1 MNSMSQIKSR
11 FKRWTGSAWVEY
23 YFKTSADLID
33 ETASYKVM
41 TSAERDA
48 IGTYLTNGF
57 NVATK
62 LVQINAADAAQDP
75 SKIDRS
81 LIGDLSGTYLTVS
94 NPTFTGTLTGN
105 KFVSTRNVNELGFPL
120 TTAQDLK
127 IQNGSYADGNLFA
140 NIDGSSIT
148 LTKDTINFRLQDL
161 QAGSMNTGP
170 AGFID
175 FYRDLDITADYG
187 DAFLDFNLTT
197 RIKGLQS
204 PLTDDEAATKLYVDA
219 LVAEG
224 VKPIAPVK
232 AATVPG
238 SALIPPHSGLKTI
251 DGISLAAGDR
261 VLVKDATAGNKG
273 IYVVAVGT
281 WTLVEEDSLKGSLV
295 FVEGGTVNNDS
306 KWYAQTSWFSS
317 PSGSWVLFS
326 KTDTITASGGLQ
338 KVGLDIS
345 VASLGITDAMLA
357 GEITLAKLANFTSLD
372 NAGASYDTWGELTSA
387 DTSENIDIKLKNL
400 YASIG
405 LLRGTANYNTNNT
418 ETIAGAFDLAE
429 VKNRTYVGATHATP
443 TAEQLST
450 TLVTGDL
457 YFFELAP
464 EA

>member
-57 NVATK
+57 NIADK
-62 LVQINAADAAQDP
+62 LVKINGEGSEVEQDAG
-75 SKIDRS
+75 KIDRS
-81 LIGDLSGTYLTVS
+81 LIGDLSETYLTVS

-105 KFVSTRNVNELGFPL
+105 RFISTKTGTF
-120 TTAQDLK
+120 TAENLK
-127 IQNGSYADGNLFA
+127 IQNGIYVDGFTSSNV
-140 NIDGSSIT
+140 DGSSIT

-161 QAGSMNTGP
+161 EAGSMETGP

-175 FYRDLDITADYG
+175 FYRDLDSEAEYG
-187 DAFLDFNLTT
+187 DAILDFNEST
-197 RIKGLQS
+197 RIKGLQN

-219 LVAEG
+219 LIAEG

-232 AATVPG
+232 AATTVN
-238 SALIPPHSGLKTI
+238 ITPPLSGLLTV
-251 DGISLAAGDR
+251 DGIVLTEGDR
-261 VLVKDATAGNKG
+261 VLVKNQSSGNNG
-273 IYVVAVGT
+273 IYTASASN
-281 WTLVEEDSLKGSLV
+281 WTLVEADSLKGSLV

-326 KTDTITASGGLQ
+326 RTDTITASTGLE
-338 KVGLDIS
+338 KVGLDIR
-345 VASLGITDAMLA
+345 VASEGITNAMLA
-357 GEITLAKLANFTSLD
+357 GSITLAKLANFTSLD
-372 NAGASYDTWGELTSA
+372 NANASYDTWGELTSA
-387 DTSENIDIKLKNL
+387 ATSENIDIKLKNL

-429 VKNRTYVGATHATP
+429 VKNRTYVGTTHATP

>member
-1 MNSMSQIKSR
+1 MSQIKSR

-105 KFVSTRNVNELGFPL
+105 KFVSTKTGTF
-120 TTAQDLK
+120 TAENLR
-127 IQNGSYADGNLFA
+127 IQNGIYVDGFTSSNV
-140 NIDGSSIT
+140 DGSSIT

-161 QAGSMNTGP
+161 EAGSMETGP

-175 FYRDLDITADYG
+175 FYRDLDSEAEYG
-187 DAFLDFNLTT
+187 DAILDFNLTT
-197 RIKGLQS
+197 RIKGLQN

-238 SALIPPHSGLKTI
+238 NPLTPPHSGLLTV

-261 VLVKDATAGNKG
+261 VLVKDVTAGNKG
-273 IYVVAVGT
+273 IYVVNVGT

-306 KWYAQTSWFSS
+306 KWYAQTSYLSS
-317 PSGSWVLFS
+317 GIWVLFS
-326 KTDTITASGGLQ
+326 RTDTITASTGLE
-338 KVGLDIS
+338 KVGLDIR
-345 VASLGITDAMLA
+345 VASEGITNAMLA
-357 GEITLAKLANFTSLD
+357 GSITLAKLANFTSLD
-372 NAGASYDTWGELTSA
+372 NANASYDTWAELTA
-387 DTSENIDIKLKNL
+387 AATEENIDIKLKNL
-400 YASIG
+400 YAAIG

>member
-1 MNSMSQIKSR
+1 MSQIKSR

-57 NVATK
+57 NDADL
-62 LVQINAADAAQDP
+62 LVKINGEGSEVEQDAG
-75 SKIDRS
+75 KIDRS
-81 LIGDLSGTYLTVS
+81 LIGDLSETYLTVS

-105 KFVSTRNVNELGFPL
+105 RFISTRNDPGTFDGSAAN
-120 TTAQDLK
+120 LK
-127 IQNGSYADGNLFA
+127 IQNGTYVDGNL
-140 NIDGSSIT
+140 NTNVDGSSIT
-148 LTKDTINFRLQDL
+148 LTQDTINFRLQDIE
-161 QAGSMNTGP
+161 AGSMNSGP
-170 AGFID
+170 AGILD
-175 FYRDLDITADYG
+175 FYRDLSSEAEYG
-187 DAFLDFNLTT
+187 DAILDFNEST
-197 RIKGLQS
+197 RIKGLQN

-232 AATVPG
+232 AASTANIA
-238 SALIPPHSGLKTI
+238 SLSGLLEI
-251 DGISLAAGDR
+251 DGITLTNGQR
-261 VLVKDATAGNKG
+261 VLVKNQTTVSQNG
-273 IYVVAVGT
+273 IYTASASAWTKVTAEVG
-281 WTLVEEDSLKGSLV
+281 KGFLV

-306 KWYAQTSWFSS
+306 KFYAQDDTT
-317 PSGSWVLFS
+317 WVLFS
-326 KTDTITASGGLQ
+326 RTDTITASSGLQ

-387 DTSENIDIKLKNL
+387 ATSENIDIKLKNL

-429 VKNRTYVGATHATP
+429 VKNRTYVGTTHATP

>member
-1 MNSMSQIKSR
+1 MSQIKSR

-41 TSAERDA
+41 TTAERDA

-57 NVATK
+57 NIADK
-62 LVQINAADAAQDP
+62 LVKINGEGSEVEQDAG
-75 SKIDRS
+75 KIDRS

-105 KFVSTRNVNELGFPL
+105 KFVSTRNFSEGFPL
-120 TTAQDLK
+120 NTAQDLK
-127 IQNGSYADGNLFA
+127 IQNGTHVDGFQNTTL
-140 NIDGSSIT
+140 DGSSIT
-148 LTKDTINFRLQDL
+148 LTRDTINFRLQDL
-161 QAGSMNTGP
+161 EAGSMNSGP
-170 AGFID
+170 AGILD
-175 FYRDLDITADYG
+175 FYRDLGSESEYG
-187 DAFLDFNLTT
+187 DAILDFNLST
-197 RIKGLQS
+197 RIKGLNN

-232 AATVPG
+232 AASTANIA
-238 SALIPPHSGLKTI
+238 SLSGLLEI
-251 DGISLAAGDR
+251 DGITLTNGQR
-261 VLVKDATAGNKG
+261 VLVKNQTTVSQNG
-273 IYVVAVGT
+273 IYTASASAWTKVTAEVG
-281 WTLVEEDSLKGSLV
+281 KGFLV

-306 KWYAQTSWFSS
+306 KFYAQDDTT
-317 PSGSWVLFS
+317 WVLFS
-326 KTDTITASGGLQ
+326 RTDTITASSGLQ

-387 DTSENIDIKLKNL
+387 ATSENIDIKLKNL

-429 VKNRTYVGATHATP
+429 VKNRTYVGTTHATP

>member
-1 MNSMSQIKSR
+1 MSQIKSR

-57 NVATK
+57 NTADK
-62 LVQINAADAAQDP
+62 LVKINATDAEQDP

-105 KFVSTRNVNELGFPL
+105 KFVSTRNFSEGFPL
-120 TTAQDLK
+120 TTAQNLK

-161 QAGSMNTGP
+161 EAGSINTGP

-175 FYRDLDITADYG
+175 FYRDLAEGSSYG
-187 DAFLDFNLTT
+187 DAILDFNLST
-197 RIKGLQS
+197 RIKGLNN

-232 AATVPG
+232 AASTANVATL
-238 SALIPPHSGLKTI
+238 SSIATI
-251 DGISLAAGDR
+251 DGILVGEGDR
-261 VLVKDATAGNKG
+261 VLLKNQTTTSQNG
-273 IYVVAVGT
+273 IYVVNGLGA
-281 WTLVEEDSLKGSLV
+281 WTKVTSESVKGSLV
-295 FVEGGTVNNDS
+295 FVESGTVNNDS
-306 KWYAQTSWFSS
+306 KFYASTDT
-317 PSGSWVLFS
+317 SWVLFS
-326 KTDTITASGGLQ
+326 RTDTVTASNGLT
-338 KVGLDIS
+338 KVGTDIR
-345 VASLGITDAMLA
+345 VASLGITNAMIAANTIVINDKTAPFESGDAVA
-357 GEITLAKLANFTSLD
+357 
-372 NAGASYDTWGELTSA
+372 
-387 DTSENIDIKLKNL
+387 
-400 YASIG
+400 YASTTAANTNESITTKINNIYSVIKN
-405 LLRGTANYNTNNT
+405 LRGTANYNTDNAI
-418 ETIAGAFDLAE
+418 TIASVNTLAAD
-429 VKNRTYVGATHATP
+429 KNRTFTFTTATP
-443 TAEQLST
+443 ETGSGQQFEGQT
-450 TLVTGDL
+450 FVTGDL
-457 YFFELAP
+457 YFQELTP
-464 EA
+464 EV

>member
-1 MNSMSQIKSR
+1 MSQIKSR

-41 TSAERDA
+41 TSAERTA

-57 NVATK
+57 NIADK
-62 LVQINAADAAQDP
+62 LVKINGEGSEVEQDAG
-75 SKIDRS
+75 KIDRS
-81 LIGDLSGTYLTVS
+81 LIGDLSETYLTVS

-105 KFVSTRNVNELGFPL
+105 RFISTRNFSEGFPL
-120 TTAQDLK
+120 TTAQNLK

-161 QAGSMNTGP
+161 EAGSINTGP

-175 FYRDLDITADYG
+175 FYRDLAEGSSYG
-187 DAFLDFNLTT
+187 DAILDFNLTT
-197 RIKGLQS
+197 RIKGLQN

-232 AATVPG
+232 ATTTANIT
-238 SALIPPHSGLKTI
+238 LSGTQTI
-251 DGISLAAGDR
+251 DGIALVVGDR
-261 VLVKDATAGNKG
+261 VLVKNQSTASQNG
-273 IYVVAVGT
+273 IYTVASGAWDKVT
-281 WTLVEEDSLKGSLV
+281 AESVKGSLV

-306 KWYAQTSWFSS
+306 KFYAQDDTTWI
-317 PSGSWVLFS
+317 LFS
-326 KTDTITASGGLQ
+326 RTDTVTASGGLQ

-345 VASLGITDAMLA
+345 VASLGITNAMLE

-387 DTSENIDIKLKNL
+387 ETSENIDIKLKNL
-400 YASIG
+400 YAAIG
-405 LLRGTANYNTNNT
+405 LLRGTANYNTNNAI
-418 ETIAGAFDLAE
+418 TIASVNTLASA
-429 VKNRTYVGATHATP
+429 KNRTFTFTTATP
-443 TAEQLST
+443 ETGSGEQFEGQT
-450 TLVTGDL
+450 FVAGDL
-457 YFFELAP
+457 YFQELTP
-464 EA
+464 EV

>member
-1 MNSMSQIKSR
+1 
-11 FKRWTGSAWVEY
+11 
-23 YFKTSADLID
+23 
-33 ETASYKVM
+33 M

-57 NVATK
+57 NGADL
-62 LVQINAADAAQDP
+62 LVKINAANAAQDP

-81 LIGDLSGTYLTVS
+81 LIGDLSETYLTVS

-105 KFVSTRNVNELGFPL
+105 KFVSTRDLIDIGGEFFVGN
-120 TTAQDLK
+120 TAQDLK
-127 IQNGSYADGNLFA
+127 IQNGTYVDGFQNTT
-140 NIDGSSIT
+140 IDGSSIT
-148 LTKDTINFRLQDL
+148 LTQDTINFRLQDL
-161 QAGSMNTGP
+161 EAGSMNSGP

-175 FYRDLDITADYG
+175 FYRDLASGAAYG
-187 DAFLDFNLTT
+187 DAILDFNLTT
-197 RIKGLQS
+197 RIKGLQN

-232 AATVPG
+232 AASTENIA
-238 SALIPPHSGLKTI
+238 SLSGLLEI
-251 DGISLAAGDR
+251 DGITLTNGQR
-261 VLVKDATAGNKG
+261 VLVKNQTTVSENG
-273 IYVVAVGT
+273 IYTASASAWTKVTAEVG
-281 WTLVEEDSLKGSLV
+281 KGFLV

-306 KWYAQTSWFSS
+306 KFYAQDDTT
-317 PSGSWVLFS
+317 WVLFS
-326 KTDTITASGGLQ
+326 RTDTVTASNGLE
-338 KVGLDIS
+338 KVGLDIR
-345 VASLGITDAMLA
+345 VASEGITNAMLA

-400 YASIG
+400 YAAIG

-429 VKNRTYVGATHATP
+429 VKNRTYVGDTHATP
-443 TAEQLST
+443 TAAQLST
-450 TLVTGDL
+450 AALVTGDL